1 MTFKIL
7 LSTLISLPI
16 ISYVAFYPKSVNAT
30 TRIAFAKGSY
40 CGSYSGDFSGGRQFV
55 LNLAGG
61 QDFHVRNTGGGYQ
74 YDISVY
80 GPTGYVYGDKRTSDR
95 INYQIPRYG
104 EYYVYVE
111 SNSTYNSIEFCAY

>member
-1 MTFKIL
+1 MTFKSL
-7 LSTLISLPI
+7 LVSTLVGLPI
-16 ISYVAFYPKSVNAT
+16 ISHAFYPKSVNAA
-30 TRIAFAKGSY
+30 TRIAFARSY

-80 GPTGYVYGDKRTSDR
+80 GSTGYVYGDKRSPNR
-95 INYQIPRYG
+95 INYQIPRQG
-104 EYYVYVE
+104 EYYVYVR
-111 SNSTYNSIEFCAY
+111 SNTTYNSIKFCAY